1 MLQNRRALDEAKQL
15 GFECED
21 MAKDIKFNLRSQTQ
35 KLEGSTLQNLFG
47 MQSDLTVSNKLLK
60 LIDWE
65 RKKNK
70 YVIIG
75 TFVGLVVS
83 FVVILVYLKSG

>member
-1 MLQNRRALDEAKQL
+1 M
-15 GFECED
+15 GFECEEI
-21 MAKDIKFNLRSQTQ
+21 AKDIKYNLRSQTE

-47 MQSDLTVSNKLLK
+47 MQGDLTVASRLLK
-60 LIDWE
+60 MIDWE

-75 TFVGLVVS
+75 TSVGLLVA
-83 FVVILVYLKSG
+83 FILLFVYLKSG

>member
-1 MLQNRRALDEAKQL
+1 M
-15 GFECED
+15 
-21 MAKDIKFNLRSQTQ
+21 
-35 KLEGSTLQNLFG
+35 QNLFG
-47 MQSDLTVSNKLLK
+47 MQSDLTVANKLLK

-75 TFVGLVVS
+75 TSVGLLVA
-83 FVVILVYLKSG
+83 FILIFVYLKSG

>member
-1 MLQNRRALDEAKQL
+1 MLQNRRALDEAKQM

-21 MAKDIKFNLRSQTQ
+21 IAKDIKYNLRSQTD
-35 KLEGSTLQNLFG
+35 KLESSTLQNLFG
-47 MQSDLTVSNKLLK
+47 MQSDLTVANKLLK

-75 TFVGLVVS
+75 TSVGLLVA
-83 FVVILVYLKSG
+83 FILIFVYLKSG